1 MLILPAIDLLN
12 GEAVRLTQ
20 GARET
25 AIAYDPNPVNV
36 AQKWQRAGAQWIHVV
51 NLDGAFGNSLV
62 NIQAIQRIIDITDI
76 PLELGGG
83 IRSMQDIDRWLENG
97 IARVILGTAAVRDPH
112 LVQDAVQ
119 KHGPD
124 KIVVGIDAR
133 DNRVAIS
140 GWAEQT
146 SVSAI
151 ELARIMKQ
159 YGIERI
165 VYTDVY
171 RDGELSGP
179 NIAATIEVAE
189 KANISVIVSGGISD
203 EEHIKDIVDLNHPLI
218 EGVII
223 GKALYENRM
232 DLGDIVKK
240 YQKGE

>member
-20 GARET
+20 GAKET
-25 AIAYDPNPVNV
+25 AIIYDPNPVNV
-36 AQKWQRAGAQWIHVV
+36 AQKWQRKGAKWIHVV
-51 NLDGAFGNSLV
+51 NLNGAFGDSLA

-83 IRSMQDIDRWLENG
+83 IRSMKDIDRWLENG
-97 IARVILGTAAVRDPH
+97 IARVILGTAAVRDPQ

-133 DNRVAIS
+133 DDRVAIS

-146 SVSAI
+146 GVSAI

-159 YGIERI
+159 YGVERI
-165 VYTDVY
+165 IYTDVY

-179 NIAATIEVAE
+179 NVTATLEVAE
-189 KANISVIVSGGISD
+189 NANISIIVSGGISNED
-203 EEHIKDIVDLNHPLI
+203 HIRNIVDLKHPLI
-218 EGVII
+218 EGLII

-232 DLGDIVKK
+232 DLNDIVKK

>member
-20 GARET
+20 GAKET
-25 AIAYDPNPVNV
+25 AITYDPNPVNI

-83 IRSMQDIDRWLENG
+83 IRTMEDIDRWLENG
-97 IARVILGTAAVRDPH
+97 IARVILGTVAVRDPQ

-119 KHGPD
+119 KHGPE

-146 SVSAI
+146 GVSAI

-159 YGIERI
+159 YHVERI
-165 VYTDVY
+165 IYTDVY
-171 RDGELSGP
+171 KDGELSGP
-179 NIAATIEVAE
+179 NITATLEVAE

-203 EEHIKDIVDLNHPLI
+203 EGHVKEIVDLNHPLI

-232 DLGDIVKK
+232 DLADIVQK